1 MLNLR
6 KKLLVSVFTLMIAV
20 VAVATT
26 TYAWFTMGTTTNVS
40 NIGMGVQSA
49 EGLMIRVESVN
60 GEGYSDGDS
69 LYEWR
74 TAVDLSTVFTST
86 NTLLKPVSMANRLS
100 APTGTVANKLY
111 SLGFDASNAVTYKEA
126 TGGYI
131 EITFGFYSMT
141 ALNVRFE
148 TITPKTVGSYSF
160 TTPVAYAGS
169 GDFGEDTYNKGDAI
183 TNARLANAIRIAT
196 TTGGSDYSII
206 NPLAYDSGEK
216 EYGTWGGAALSFFN
230 VTNSIEITS
239 TPAEYNYDITGVDQ
253 AAAIAALQAK
263 TLTTLSGIDSGAG
276 YFGSVTVLIWLE
288 GWDADCFNPVILD
301 KANLNFQFTG
311 VATA

>member
-60 GEGYSDGDS
+60 GDAYSDGDS

-86 NTLLKPVSMANRLS
+86 NTLLQPVSMANRLS

-111 SLGFDASNAVTYKEA
+111 SLGFDASNAVTYTEA
-126 TGGYI
+126 TEGYI
-131 EITFGFYSMT
+131 EIVFGFYSMT

-148 TITPKTVGSYSF
+148 TITPEAVGSYSF
-160 TTPVAYAGS
+160 TTPVGYAGS
-169 GDFGEDTYNKGDAI
+169 GDFDGTTYSKGDAI
-183 TNARLANAIRIAT
+183 SNTRLANAIRIAT
-196 TTGGSDYSII
+196 TTGASDYSII
-206 NPLAYDSGEK
+206 NPLAYDSGID
-216 EYGTWGGAALSFFN
+216 EYGTWAGAAYSFFN
-230 VTNSIEITS
+230 ATNSIPFTS
-239 TPAEYNYDITGVDQ
+239 APAEYTYDITGADQ
-253 AAAIAALQAK
+253 AAAIEALQAR
-263 TLTTLSGIDSGAG
+263 TLTTLSGDSSAG
-276 YFGSVTVLIWLE
+276 YFGTVKVLIWLE